1 MNYISR
7 QIEAALLTCLETFP
21 SVVVTGPRQSGKS
34 TLLTHTLPGYRYIT
48 LDDPV
53 TRERALSDPRLFLS
67 TVDLP
72 VILDEIQWSPHL
84 MSYVK
89 MEIDR
94 QTHRKGVFVFT
105 GSQRF
110 PLMEGLSDSLAGRI
124 AILELLPLSYSEKR
138 TCLSFPDTVS
148 AFSDSALRGS
158 YPDLAVNRRIDPE
171 TWFGAYVQTYLERD
185 VRTLAQVGDV
195 RDFQRF
201 MQLLA
206 GRCSQLLNMTHFAN
220 ELGVS
225 VPTIKRWISILEAS
239 GIIFLLPPYH
249 SNLGKR
255 VVKSP
260 KVYFMDIGLVCY
272 LTGVRDQRHLLDGP
286 MAGPLFE
293 NFCIQET
300 VKHFHNRGL
309 RPNIYFFRTNNGLE
323 VDILIEQSFKRVLA
337 VEVKLTKT
345 PTPSMGSNL
354 LRFRQVFDGLDIH
367 RSLIVSLTNESFPMG
382 NDIFSTSFDDYLAQ
396 I

>member
-1 MNYISR
+1 MIYISR
-7 QIEAALLTCLETFP
+7 QIEAALFKCLESFP

-67 TVDLP
+67 TLDLP

-84 MSYVK
+84 MSYIK
-89 MEIDR
+89 IEIDGQR
-94 QTHRKGVFVFT
+94 DRKGIFVFT
-105 GSQRF
+105 GSQQF
-110 PLMEGLSDSLAGRI
+110 PLMKGLSDSLAGRI
-124 AILELLPLSYSEKR
+124 AVLELLPLSHSEKR
-138 TCLSFPDTVS
+138 TCLPLPETLS
-148 AFSDSALRGS
+148 AFTDAALRGS
-158 YPDLAVNRRIDPE
+158 YPELTVTPGIDPKR
-171 TWFGAYVQTYLERD
+171 WFGAYMQTYLERD
-185 VRTLAQVGDV
+185 VRTLAQVGDI

-201 MQLLA
+201 MRLLA

-225 VPTIKRWISILEAS
+225 VPTIKNWISILEAS

-260 KVYFMDIGLVCY
+260 KVYFLDIGLVCY
-272 LTGVRDQRHLLDGP
+272 LTGIRDQDHLLNGP

-309 RPNIYFFRTNNGLE
+309 RPDIYFLRTNNGLE
-323 VDILIEQSFKRVLA
+323 VDILIEESFNRLMA
-337 VEVKLTKT
+337 VEVKLTRT
-345 PTPSMGSNL
+345 PTISMGSNL
-354 LRFRQVFDGLDIH
+354 LRFRQVFNRFDIH
-367 RSLIVSLTNESFPMG
+367 RSLIVSLTDESFPMG
-382 NDIFSTSFDDYLAQ
+382 NDIFSSSIDDYLAQ